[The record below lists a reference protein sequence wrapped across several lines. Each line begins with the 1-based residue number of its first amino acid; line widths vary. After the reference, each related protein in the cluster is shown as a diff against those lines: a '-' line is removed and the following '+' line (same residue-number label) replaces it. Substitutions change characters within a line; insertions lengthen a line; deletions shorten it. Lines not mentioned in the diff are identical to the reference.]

1 MNNLIIFDLDGVLI
15 DSRDLHYKS
24 LNAALEKVWPEA
36 VIEHDEHLAIYDGIS
51 TKRKLDMLSVRKG
64 LPAGVHAQVW
74 SVKQAATIDLIK
86 EFPRDERLVRLF
98 AEIKDRGFKIAVCSN
113 SIRETVKHA
122 LLAIG
127 VMPYVD
133 VFVSNEDVTHPKP
146 HPEMYWRAM
155 TLMGT
160 IPARTVIVED
170 SEIGRE
176 GAKATGAHQHFIR
189 DADDLDPARV
199 LSALDEVLYPVNRP
213 TPLKD
218 KRLNVVIPMAGAGSR
233 FASQGYKLPK
243 PLIDVNGQPMIK
255 VVTENLGVDANFIYI
270 CQREHYERYNLE
282 VVLRLISPGCRIVL
296 TDGMTEGAACTV
308 LLAREHIDNDMP
320 LLMANSD
327 QFVEWEPSTAL
338 RSFQHGAVD
347 AGIITFPADHPKW
360 SYARLGADGYVAE
373 VAEKR
378 VISEHATV
386 GIYYWSKGSDF
397 VANAD
402 RMIQK
407 NIRVN
412 NEFYV
417 CPVFNEAIEAGA
429 KVKIHEAT
437 RMWGIGTPEDL
448 EYFLENYRP
457 F

>member
-15 DSRDLHYKS
+15 DSRDLHYHS

-36 VIEHDEHLAIYDGIS
+36 VIDHAEHVAIYDGLS

-64 LPAGVHAQVW
+64 LPAGVHTQVW
-74 SVKQAATIDLIK
+74 SVKQAATLDLIK
-86 EFPRDERLVRLF
+86 DFPRNDTLVSLF
-98 AEIKDRGFKIAVCSN
+98 AQIKALGWRIAVCSN

-133 VFVSNEDVTHPKP
+133 VFVSNEDVSRPKP

-155 TLMGT
+155 TLMDT
-160 IPARTVIVED
+160 VPTNTVIVED
-170 SEIGRE
+170 SEVGRA
-176 GAKATGAHQHFIR
+176 GATASGAHLHAIR
-189 DADDLDPARV
+189 DADDLDPHAV
-199 LSALDEVLYPVNRP
+199 LNVLEAVTSTIAAPAAV
-213 TPLKD
+213 KM
-218 KRLNVVIPMAGAGSR
+218 KGLNVVIPMAGAGSR
-233 FASQGYKLPK
+233 FASQGYALPK

-270 CQREHYERYNLE
+270 CQREHYTRYNLGL
-282 VVLRLISPGCRIVL
+282 VLNLISPGCKIVL

-308 LLAREHIDNDMP
+308 LLAREHIDNDAP

-327 QFVEWEPSTAL
+327 QFVEWSPAEAM
-338 RSFQHGAVD
+338 RVFQGPNVD

-360 SYARLGADGYVAE
+360 SYARLGPDGHVAE
-373 VAEKR
+373 VAEKH

-386 GIYYWSKGSDF
+386 GIYYWARGRDF

-402 RMIQK
+402 QMIAK
-407 NIRVN
+407 NVRVN

-417 CPVFNEAIEAGA
+417 CPVFNEAIENGA
-429 KVKIHEAT
+429 KVKIHEAQ

-448 EYFLENYRP
+448 EYFLANYRP
-457 F
+457 